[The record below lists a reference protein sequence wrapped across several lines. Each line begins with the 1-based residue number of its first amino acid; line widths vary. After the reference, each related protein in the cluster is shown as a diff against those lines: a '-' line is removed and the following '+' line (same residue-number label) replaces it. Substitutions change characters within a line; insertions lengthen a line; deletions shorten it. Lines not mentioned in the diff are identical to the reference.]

1 MWLGTRCLKKMKKKA
16 IDGTGSCPQLRAFT
30 LFEVILLI
38 AVFGLLVGVAVP
50 NKIRADQNADV
61 NRCRANLENL
71 EFAVRKWAAKE
82 DVTDGSSVTLQDIQ
96 RFTGKE
102 LPRCP
107 LGGEYILVSV
117 GEPPRCSTAG
127 HGLLERNE

>member
-1 MWLGTRCLKKMKKKA
+1 MSGGR
-16 IDGTGSCPQLRAFT
+16 IGSCRNSRGFT

-38 AVFGLLVGVAVP
+38 AVFGLLAGVAVP

-82 DVTDGSSVTLQDIQ
+82 RVKDGLSVTLQDIQ

-107 LGGEYILVSV
+107 SGGEYVLVSV

-127 HGLLERNE
+127 HGLLERSE

>member
-1 MWLGTRCLKKMKKKA
+1 MSGGQ
-16 IDGTGSCPQLRAFT
+16 IGSCRNSCGFT

-38 AVFGLLVGVAVP
+38 AVFGLLIGVAVP
-50 NKIRADQNADV
+50 NKIRADQKADV

-71 EFAVRKWAAKE
+71 EFSIRKWAAKKGLK
-82 DVTDGSSVTLQDIQ
+82 DGSPVTLQDIQ
-96 RFTGKE
+96 SFLGKE

-107 LGGEYILVSV
+107 MGGKYVIVSV
-117 GEPPRCSTAG
+117 GEPPRCLTEG